1 MSDDHPNRGVAAQ
14 LAIADPPYL
23 GRAALW
29 YGGKGR
35 SKQGSLG
42 RAVGRGCL
50 GPEYHPDAR
59 KWDDPAQHCE
69 LMTSMDAQY
78 DGWALAAS
86 GKTLASILAHGAA
99 LGGRLAIWHVT
110 NAIPDGAR
118 VRNTWE
124 AVLYKCPTWRR
135 AVGTGQRTIDHLT
148 AGHPT
153 SGFVG
158 SKPKAWTHWVLDLLG
173 YQAGDHIDDLFPG
186 SGSITNVTSQI
197 LL

>member
-1 MSDDHPNRGVAAQ
+1 MR

-35 SKQGSLG
+35 SKQGSQG
-42 RAVGRGCL
+42 RACGRGD
-50 GPEYHPDAR
+50 GAAEFHPEAHR
-59 KWDDPAQHCE
+59 WDDPMEHLA
-69 LMTSMDAQY
+69 LMSAMNADY

-86 GKTLASILAHGAA
+86 GKSIAPLIGHAELLGA
-99 LGGRLAIWHVT
+99 RLAIWHVT
-110 NAIPDGAR
+110 NAIPDGCR

-124 AVLYKCPTWRR
+124 AVLYKIPDGRK
-135 AVGTGQRTIDHLT
+135 AVGS
-148 AGHPT
+148 GHRVPDLLSAAHPV

-158 SKPKAWTHWVLDLLG
+158 AKPDRWTHWVLDLMG
-173 YQAGDHIDDLFPG
+173 FQPGDEVVDMFPG
-186 SGSITNVTSQI
+186 SGAVERAMGV